1 MHSGLHFLSR
11 DTIIFWSL
19 VNTEAL
25 VKSTSFIIIPSFIIG
40 AIFGAGF
47 WYLASPLWIDRVVS
61 ENLVQGDEVIILAQ
75 GEFRGADSVHRGK
88 GTASV
93 LVIPGRGVEV
103 QLSDFEV
110 TNGPDLELWL
120 SDQPNPASSADVIG
134 GSWLSL
140 GLLKGNIGDQSYV
153 VPNETD
159 LGQYRSVVVWCEQF
173 GVLFSAAPLVIPDS

>member
-47 WYLASPLWIDRVVS
+47 WYLASPIWIDRVVS
-61 ENLVQGDEVIILAQ
+61 ESLVQGDEVIILAQ

-120 SDQPNPASSADVIG
+120 SDQANPASSADVIG
-134 GSWLSL
+134 GQLAVAWITQRQYRRPELRSSKRNGLGPISL
-140 GLLKGNIGDQSYV
+140 G
-153 VPNETD
+153 
-159 LGQYRSVVVWCEQF
+159 RS
-173 GVLFSAAPLVIPDS
+173 LV